1 VNLADT
7 VGLLVAAGLLVFLV
21 LALLFPERF

>member
-1 VNLADT
+1 VSPSDA
-7 VGLLVAAGLLVFLV
+7 VGLVVAVGLLVFLL